1 MVDMGM
7 ARCRSV
13 ARRRRSGPPRRH
25 GVRADPPGRLGG
37 RLDPDA
43 AALALSMS
51 VTLRK
56 TIELAGAVRDLVYHR
71 LTEDRSISK
80 STNRLFTAAMDAVP
94 ETPEHAGAGF
104 ARAFEAAS
112 SLPDP
117 AAGPIQEIVKD
128 EVEKSLGYL
137 ACWGANQAAADAFAA
152 ALPSEADALAGQ
164 SKVRSGRQARLNHL
178 RMLAGVF
185 RAAAPDGTPG
195 WPPDG
200 RDMAAFDRAAR
211 AAGSRTADDAWGP
224 GEPAFALAAAA
235 SAVMVAAIPDYPR
248 DFLRR
253 TAPGLCGDLSGAIS
267 SAGGPPDLASTIP
280 ASMLE
285 GALEYPDDGP
295 QASGEAAVRAVRT
308 AHVWASTRAATSAF
322 RAAYGVA
329 AGAAWASAPDRDRF
343 ESVHG
348 PALKAAGGLDPVVHY
363 AFDTLREHSWE
374 KLPFDDADEHVW
386 EFFYGASG
394 RTMAGWVE
402 IARGVDYQAAATSR
416 QNAALINAYRISYDA
431 ASGAAA
437 RTAARL
443 RKAGR

>member
-1 MVDMGM
+1 M
-7 ARCRSV
+7 
-13 ARRRRSGPPRRH
+13 
-25 GVRADPPGRLGG
+25 RADPPGGPGG

-43 AALALSMS
+43 TALALSMS

-56 TIELAGAVRDLVYHR
+56 MIELAGAVRDLVYHR

-94 ETPEHAGAGF
+94 DASEHAGAGF
-104 ARAFEAAS
+104 ARAFEAAF

-117 AAGPIQEIVKD
+117 AAGPIREIVKD

-137 ACWGANQAAADAFAA
+137 AYWGVNQAAADAFAA
-152 ALPSEADALAGQ
+152 ALPREADAFAGQ
-164 SKVRSGRQARLNHL
+164 SPGRSGGQVRPDHL
-178 RMLAGVF
+178 SMLAGVF
-185 RAAAPDGTPG
+185 RTAAPDGPPG
-195 WPPDG
+195 WPLDDL
-200 RDMAAFDRAAR
+200 DMAAFDRAVR
-211 AAGSRTADDAWGP
+211 AAGSRAADDAWGS
-224 GEPAFALAAAA
+224 GDSAFALAAAA

-248 DFLRR
+248 NFLRR

-267 SAGGPPDLASTIP
+267 SVGGPPDLASAIP
-280 ASMLE
+280 AAMLE

-295 QASGEAAVRAVRT
+295 EASGEAAVRAART
-308 AHVWASTRAATSAF
+308 AHTWASTRAATSAF
-322 RAAYGVA
+322 RAAYGMA

-343 ESVHG
+343 ESIHD

-363 AFDTLREHSWE
+363 AFDTLKEHSWE
-374 KLPFDDADEHVW
+374 EPPFDDADEHVW
-386 EFFYGASG
+386 AFFYGASG

-402 IARGVDYQAAATSR
+402 IARGVDYRAAATSP
-416 QNAALINAYRISYDA
+416 QNAALINAYRVSYDA

-437 RTAARL
+437 RAAARL